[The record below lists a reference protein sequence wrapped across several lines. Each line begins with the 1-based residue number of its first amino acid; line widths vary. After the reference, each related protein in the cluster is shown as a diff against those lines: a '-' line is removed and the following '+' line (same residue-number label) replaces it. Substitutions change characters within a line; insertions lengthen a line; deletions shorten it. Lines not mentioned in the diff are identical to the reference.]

1 MPKNSVQ
8 YTQNCTNVRHSGIYG
23 KINYNYH
30 REILMNKYSTFIQRL
45 IERCIARI
53 TPYVHPKSI
62 RKLFILIFSLLISM
76 FVLMFLITSF
86 YYSTI
91 VRNQAYESMKT
102 TLNMYNNNISQ
113 GFYEVSTYLS
123 ENTSKL
129 RCFLTQ
135 YHR

>member
-1 MPKNSVQ
+1 
-8 YTQNCTNVRHSGIYG
+8 
-23 KINYNYH
+23 
-30 REILMNKYSTFIQRL
+30 MNKYSTFIQRL

-129 RCFLTQ
+129 RCFLT
-135 YHR
+135 